1 MESLTRRMIFV
12 AFFFGCFAL
21 VANRYAPISGVD
33 PLVQKKMNTLATE
46 TNLLDAVK
54 FGEDIIEKSKR
65 MESAIAGAR
74 VKVVKGSISYAQSI
88 DGYSTLSTQKQD
100 YVARTILKATSFI
113 LNTYCKPQR
122 ISSYECGLY
131 MSHKLVPGSK
141 LLKKCEEIVN
151 VKTFNDEY
159 RRLLPASY
167 HDGIYS
173 FRKSVAG
180 GELPDPRSI
189 SSKFHGMFA
198 QTNEDSKHSV
208 ALVQWTQFIEH
219 DLAKTTVQT
228 MHDGTDI
235 ECCTTEY
242 NDVMPRYLHPA
253 CKPLRIAS
261 NDSYYQK
268 NHVTCL
274 NYVRSALS
282 VGDTCNFGPANQLNQ
297 ATNRFDLSQVYGNH
311 ESETFPLRS
320 HRGGKLKSQSFDS
333 TEYLP
338 ESQDKKLCVAN
349 ATVDAICYT
358 SGDSRVNINPL
369 ITLLHTLFLRS
380 HNRIAKHL
388 AFINPDWDNEVL
400 FQVSRKINIK
410 IYQKIVHEWAS
421 TVLGSAVQIIP
432 SNAKEFRV
440 SNEFATAA
448 IRFYNSMM
456 PGEISSQS
464 PKGKFSSVD
473 LEDIFYK
480 PKDLRKKEYFNHLV
494 SSVLLQNAMSLDT
507 SYVDDMAHLLFKTN
521 NVGTDV
527 LALDIQRG
535 RDHGLSSFTNY
546 YKHCTGTTISTWED
560 LSTVMNPSDLDK
572 LKKAYSAVQDV
583 DLIVGA
589 IAEIPTIPGA
599 LVGKTLSCI
608 IRDQISHS
616 FSEHQSELDPILA
629 NYSAAR
635 FLCDTAQVLQ
645 VQQNIFRLPSV
656 DNPPVPCSQLP
667 TLDLSTLRQALHL

>member
-1 MESLTRRMIFV
+1 MESLAKRMIFV
-12 AFFFGCFAL
+12 AFLLGCFAL
-21 VANRYAPISGVD
+21 VANRNTPIHDVD
-33 PLVQKKMNTLATE
+33 PRVQKNLDTLATK
-46 TNLLDAVK
+46 TNLLEAVK

-88 DGYSTLSTQKQD
+88 DGYSTLSTQNQD
-100 YVARTILKATSFI
+100 YVSRTILKATSFF

-131 MSHKLVPGSK
+131 LSHKLLPQSK
-141 LLKKCEEIVN
+141 LLEQCKKIVSA
-151 VKTFNDEY
+151 KTFNDEY

-180 GELPDPRSI
+180 GELPDPRTI
-189 SSKFHGMFA
+189 SSEFHGILE
-198 QTNEDSKHSV
+198 QTHKDSKHSV

-219 DLAKTTVQT
+219 DLAKTAVQT

-242 NDVMPRYLHPA
+242 NAVIPRYLHPA
-253 CKPLRIAS
+253 CKPLQIAS

-282 VGDTCNFGPANQLNQ
+282 LGDTCNFGPANQLNQ
-297 ATNRFDLSQVYGNH
+297 ATNHFDLSQLYGNH
-311 ESETFPLRS
+311 ESETMPLRS

-338 ESQDKKLCVAN
+338 ESKDKNICVVN

-358 SGDSRVNINPL
+358 SGDTRVNVNPF

-388 AFINPDWDNEVL
+388 VLINPDWGDEVL
-400 FQVSRKINIK
+400 FQVARKVNIK
-410 IYQKIVHEWAS
+410 IYQNIVREWAS
-421 TVLGSAVQIIP
+421 TVLGSGNTI
-432 SNAKEFRV
+432 SSSRGKEQRV

-456 PGEISSQS
+456 PGEISSPS
-464 PKGKFSSVD
+464 PTGKFLSFDMED
-473 LEDIFYK
+473 LFYR

-494 SSVLLQNAMSLDT
+494 SSVLQQNAMSLDT

-535 RDHGLSSFTNY
+535 RDHGLSSYSNY
-546 YKHCTGTTISTWED
+546 YKHCTDTSIHSWED
-560 LSTVMNPSDLDK
+560 LSGVINSSDIDK
-572 LKKAYSAVQDV
+572 LKEAYSSVQDV

-589 IAEIPTIPGA
+589 IAEKPTTFGA
-599 LVGKTLSCI
+599 VVGPTLSCI
-608 IRDQISHS
+608 IRDQIS
-616 FSEHQSELDPILA
+616 QSLSDRPSPLDHILY

-635 FLCDTAQVLQ
+635 FLCDTAQVSR
-645 VQQNIFRLPSV
+645 VQKNIFRLPAV
-656 DNPPVPCSQLP
+656 DNPLVRCAQLP
-667 TLDLSTLRQALHL
+667 TLDLSTLREALLH